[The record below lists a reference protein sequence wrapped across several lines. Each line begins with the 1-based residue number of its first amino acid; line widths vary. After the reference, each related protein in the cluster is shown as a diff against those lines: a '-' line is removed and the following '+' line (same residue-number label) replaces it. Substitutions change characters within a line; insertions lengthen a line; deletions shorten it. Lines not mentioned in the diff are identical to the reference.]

1 VNNQENS
8 NHDDLFEK
16 ATRALREAKVPDGPS
31 DELAARV
38 VAASVAADQQPSSF
52 PSTAPMTLGSR
63 IKKMKTITKIAVAA
77 SVLVATGGFFAWFAP
92 GSQSL
97 AFADMVKAF
106 SGVRTARFTMTA
118 KIKDGLTQHSKGLF
132 MAPARE
138 RVETKMSE
146 SASMIMVFDME
157 EKQSVSL
164 IPNQKVAIVYDL
176 ENAPEDAESPGTFDK
191 LRKQFQR
198 AQHGEEN
205 TESLGERTIDGRTT
219 VGFRI
224 VDGRIET
231 KIWADPKT
239 ELPVRVETTIGGE
252 QKMHLVMENFEYDV
266 ELDES
271 LFDTT
276 PPEGYTV
283 RKQSL
288 DVSQP
293 TTKDLAEVL
302 RICADNNEG
311 LFLKKLSGKEGIEGA
326 MQEAARRIAEQGGD
340 VSKVDEATLKMIKKL
355 ARGRTFV
362 LALPSEDR
370 WHYAGADVKLGNAE
384 KAIFWF
390 RPLGSETYQVIYGDL
405 RLAED
410 VAEEDLPKTP

>member
-1 VNNQENS
+1 
-8 NHDDLFEK
+8 
-16 ATRALREAKVPDGPS
+16 
-31 DELAARV
+31 
-38 VAASVAADQQPSSF
+38 
-52 PSTAPMTLGSR
+52 M
-63 IKKMKTITKIAVAA
+63 
-77 SVLVATGGFFAWFAP
+77 LVAIGAFFAWLAP

-97 AFADMVKAF
+97 AFADMAKAF

-118 KIKDGLTQHSKGLF
+118 RIKDGPTQHSKGLF

-138 RVETKMSE
+138 RIETKMNQTT
-146 SASMIMVFDME
+146 SMIMVFDME
-157 EKQSVSL
+157 KKQSVSL
-164 IPNQKVAIVYDL
+164 IPNHKVAMVYDL
-176 ENAPEDAESPGTFDK
+176 ENAPENAESPATFDK

-198 AQHGEEN
+198 AQQGEEN

-252 QKMHLVMENFEYDV
+252 QKTHLVMENFEYDV

-283 RKQSL
+283 RKQSM

-311 LFLKKLSGKEGIEGA
+311 LFPKKLSGKEGIEGA
-326 MQEAARRIAEQGGD
+326 MQETARRIAEQGGD
-340 VSKVDEATLKMIKKL
+340 VSKVDEATLKMINKI
-355 ARGRTFV
+355 ARGQAFV
-362 LALPSEDR
+362 LALPAEDR
-370 WHYAGADVKLGNAE
+370 WHYAGAGVRLGNAE

-390 RPLGSETYQVIYGDL
+390 RPTGSKTYRVIYGDL